1 MAAAQPLDVALD
13 LLRRLPPSQILAN
26 LSTLVR
32 LFPHLADDLY
42 SSVDQPL
49 AIRVDADPTHGK
61 GREYLA
67 CDYNRDG
74 DSWRSHW
81 SNTYDPPLEGG
92 EEEQGASP
100 SKELRELEIRANEA
114 FDTYRQM

>member
-1 MAAAQPLDVALD
+1 MAQPLDVALD
-13 LLRRLPPSQILAN
+13 LLRRLPPANVVSN
-26 LSTLVR
+26 LSTLVSI
-32 LFPHLADDLY
+32 FPHLADDLY

-49 AIRVDADPTHGK
+49 DVRVDRSPEGK
-61 GREYLA
+61 GREYLI

-81 SNTYDPPLEGG
+81 SNQYDPPLEGQ
-92 EEEQGASP
+92 EEGAAP
-100 SKELRELEIRANEA
+100 SKELRQLEIKANEA

>member
-1 MAAAQPLDVALD
+1 MSQPLDVALD
-13 LLRRLPPSQILAN
+13 LLRRLPPANVEAN
-26 LSTLVR
+26 LSKLVSI
-32 LFPHLADDLY
+32 FPDLAEDLY

-49 AIRVDADPTHGK
+49 QVRVDKSPEGK
-61 GREYLA
+61 GREYLI

-81 SNTYDPPLEGG
+81 SNRYDPPLEGG
-92 EEEQGASP
+92 EEGASP
-100 SKELRELEIRANEA
+100 SKDLRQMEIKANDA

>member
-1 MAAAQPLDVALD
+1 MSAQPLDVALD
-13 LLRRLPPSQILAN
+13 LLRRLPPAN
-26 LSTLVR
+26 VVSNLNTLVSI
-32 LFPHLADDLY
+32 FPHLADDLY

-49 AIRVDADPTHGK
+49 EVRVDKTPEGK
-61 GREYLA
+61 GREYLI

-81 SNTYDPPLEGG
+81 SNQYDPPLDSQED
-92 EEEQGASP
+92 GAAP
-100 SKELRELEIRANEA
+100 SKELRQLEIKANEA